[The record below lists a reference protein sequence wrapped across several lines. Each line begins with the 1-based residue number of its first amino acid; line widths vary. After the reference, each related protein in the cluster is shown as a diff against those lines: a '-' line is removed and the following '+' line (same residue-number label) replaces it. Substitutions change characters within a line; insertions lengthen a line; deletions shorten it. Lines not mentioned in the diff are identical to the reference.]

1 MCWGVLARE
10 RTSRMKSSSIAPKFV
25 TGAASLLL
33 AGCYT
38 VAQGY
43 EQARLMT
50 KRVPLEKV
58 LQEGTEKPDRLA
70 KLRLVPDILLFAESK
85 LGLTPGSS
93 YRHYI
98 SLDRPAL
105 SYIVQAA
112 EKRRLQLK
120 TWWFPIVGAQ
130 PYLGYFERGKAVDF
144 QKELVAE
151 GYDTS
156 MGGVQ
161 AFSLLGYFPDP
172 IYSSMVDGNDHFQF
186 VELLFHE
193 TLHRTIYVPNAY
205 TFNENLADFVA
216 RQATALYLR
225 ARSQGESEAQNY
237 LNAEAKLHGARQE
250 FREFLKVARS
260 ELEAFYEQKEIQ
272 QVALESFLEQRKAK
286 FAELHNRFL
295 AQAGEKIQGTHYT
308 NFFHP
313 DRFNNATL
321 LGASVYESRQEPFE
335 QLLDRSGSNLAKF
348 IELIRNCVADAKKS
362 EAEIW
367 NAVTNC
373 KG

>member
-1 MCWGVLARE
+1 MNA
-10 RTSRMKSSSIAPKFV
+10 SSFAPKAM
-25 TGAASLLL
+25 TGAASLML

-43 EQARLMT
+43 EQARLMI

-58 LQEGTEKPDRLA
+58 LKEGTEKPERLA
-70 KLRLVPDILLFAESK
+70 KLQLVPEVLQFAENK
-85 LGLTPGSS
+85 LGMTPGSS
-93 YRHYI
+93 YRHFI

-105 SYIVQAA
+105 SYVVQAA
-112 EKRRLQLK
+112 EKRSLKLK

-130 PYLGYFERGKAVDF
+130 PYLGYFDRAKAVDF
-144 QKELVAE
+144 QKKLVAE

-172 IYSSMVDGNDHFQF
+172 IYSSMVDGNDSFQF

-216 RQATALYLR
+216 RQATTLYLR
-225 ARSQGESEAQNY
+225 ERPEGEKEAQNY
-237 LNAEAKLHGARQE
+237 LAAESKLHGARKE
-250 FREFLKVARS
+250 FREFLKVAQA
-260 ELEAFYEQKEIQ
+260 ELELFYAQKEIQ
-272 QVALESFLEQRKAK
+272 DAPQDSFLEKRKAK
-286 FAELHNRFL
+286 FADLHARFI
-295 AQAGEKIQGTHYT
+295 ASSGEKTQGTHYA

-313 DRFNNATL
+313 DRFNNAIL

-335 QLLDRSGSNLAKF
+335 QLLDKNGSNLAKF
-348 IELIRNCVADAKKS
+348 IKVIRSCVADAKKS

-367 NAVTNC
+367 DAVKNC
-373 KG
+373 EG

>member
-1 MCWGVLARE
+1 M
-10 RTSRMKSSSIAPKFV
+10 SFSSVAPIIM
-25 TGAASLLL
+25 TIAASLHL

-43 EQARLMT
+43 EQARLMS
-50 KRVPLEKV
+50 KRVPLAKV
-58 LQEGTEKPDRLA
+58 LQERTENPERLA
-70 KLRLVPDILLFAESK
+70 KLALVPDILKFAESK
-85 LGLTPGSS
+85 LGMTPGSS

-105 SYIVQAA
+105 SYVVQAA
-112 EKRRLQLK
+112 DKRRLKLK

-130 PYLGYFERGKAVDF
+130 PYLGYFDRAKAIDF

-172 IYSSMVDGNDHFQF
+172 IYSSMVDGNDRFQF

-193 TLHRTIYVPNAY
+193 TLHRTLYVPNAY

-225 ARSQGESEAQNY
+225 NLTAGEKEAQDY
-237 LNAEAKLHGARQE
+237 LNAESRLQGARKE
-250 FREFLKVARS
+250 FRDFLKIARS
-260 ELEAFYEQKEIQ
+260 ELESFYAQKEVQ
-272 QVALESFLEQRKAK
+272 EAPMESFLEQRRAK
-286 FAELHNRFL
+286 FADLHARFL
-295 AQAGEKIQGTHYT
+295 GQAGSVVQGTHYA

-313 DRFNNATL
+313 ERFNNATL

-335 QLLDRSGSNLAKF
+335 QLLERIGPDLAKF
-348 IELIRNCVADAKKS
+348 IEVIRTCVADAKRS

-367 NAVTNC
+367 DAVTNC